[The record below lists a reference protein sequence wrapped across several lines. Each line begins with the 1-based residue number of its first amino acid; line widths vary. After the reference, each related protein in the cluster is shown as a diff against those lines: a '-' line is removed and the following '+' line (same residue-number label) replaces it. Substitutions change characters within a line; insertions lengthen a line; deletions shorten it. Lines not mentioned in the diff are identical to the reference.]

1 MLNAEQ
7 LADKYGEVCK
17 KTTAA
22 KILGCCPNTVNAML
36 RDGRLEA
43 ACGGAKVDVRSIARF
58 IAEPAVVN
66 EEARIRKIK
75 QRRNMEFAV

>member
-7 LADKYGEVCK
+7 MADKYGEVCT

-22 KILGCCPNTVNAML
+22 RILSCCVNTVTAMIK
-36 RDGRLEA
+36 DGRLEA
-43 ACGGAKVDVRSIARF
+43 ACGGTKVDVRSIARYV
-58 IAEPAVVN
+58 AEPAVVN

-75 QRRNMEFAV
+75 MRRNMDFAV